1 MFGLSPSVFWII
13 AVIAL
18 CILEAATLGLT
29 AIWFA
34 IGALASAVV
43 ALLGAGWLMQ
53 VIVFLAVS
61 AVSMFYTRPIVR
73 DKLKVRNTPTNLDR
87 IIGQTAIVTETI
99 DNEKGKGQIK
109 VNGLIWTARAENGE
123 IIEKDT
129 HVIVKSIQG
138 VKAIVVPK

>member
-34 IGALASAVV
+34 IGALAAAVF
-43 ALLGAGWLMQ
+43 AYTGAGWLLQ
-53 VIVFLAVS
+53 VMVFIVVS
-61 AVSMFYTRPIVR
+61 AVSMLYTRPIVR

-99 DNEKGKGQIK
+99 DNENGRGQIK
-109 VNGLIWTARAENGE
+109 VGGLIWTARAENGE
-123 IIEKDT
+123 IIEKDE
-129 HVIVKSIQG
+129 HVIVKAIQG

>member
-18 CILEAATLGLT
+18 CIAEAATLGLT

-34 IGALASAVV
+34 FGALASAVV
-43 ALLGAGWLMQ
+43 ALFGTSLITQ
-53 VIVFLAVS
+53 VIVFIIVS
-61 AVSMFYTRPIVR
+61 GVCMLYTRPIVR

-87 IIGQTAIVTETI
+87 IIGQTAIVTESI

-109 VNGLIWTARAENGE
+109 ANGLIWTARAESGE
-123 IIEKDT
+123 IIEKDE
-129 HVIVKSIQG
+129 HVIVKAIQG
-138 VKAIVVPK
+138 VKAIVAKK

>member
-13 AVIAL
+13 AVIDL

-34 IGALASAVV
+34 IGALAAAVF
-43 ALLGAGWLMQ
+43 AYTGAGWLLQ
-53 VIVFLAVS
+53 VMVFIVVS
-61 AVSMFYTRPIVR
+61 AVSMLYTRPIVR

-99 DNEKGKGQIK
+99 DNENGRGQIK
-109 VNGLIWTARAENGE
+109 VGGLIWTARAENGE
-123 IIEKDT
+123 IIEKDE
-129 HVIVKSIQG
+129 HVIVKAIQG

>member
-34 IGALASAVV
+34 IGALAAAVF
-43 ALLGAGWLMQ
+43 AYTGAGWLLQ
-53 VIVFLAVS
+53 VMVFIVVS
-61 AVSMFYTRPIVR
+61 AVSMLYTRPIVR

-109 VNGLIWTARAENGE
+109 VGGLIWTARAENGE